1 MIIYTQGHSY
11 LYECEKICR
20 IFFPLEKIIFSD
32 TLPDG
37 SAATEIDSS
46 ATEKGSSA
54 TENGN
59 CATETGST
67 ERGASSCPGGALHS
81 SAHEG
86 DGVSSHPE
94 NGSPAG
100 AGSSESP

>member
-54 TENGN
+54 T
-59 CATETGST
+59 
-67 ERGASSCPGGALHS
+67 
-81 SAHEG
+81 
-86 DGVSSHPE
+86 
-94 NGSPAG
+94 
-100 AGSSESP
+100 